1 MNPKTSL
8 LQKNLAFALI
18 ISFLI
23 ISNACQTTSDKQ
35 EANQNNLESK
45 KQAKQKAWDE
55 STPLLQRITL
65 GSEGI
70 IRNVTWGQDMSTI
83 GEKVE
88 LSETQPSVGK
98 SYTQFFDDTDLNF
111 VDITYLPDENNKVKG
126 IILNIFLEEQDDVLD
141 LTANFKEYL
150 GNIYGNGRG
159 SAKKIVWKNENT
171 QVILEDVG
179 TPKDPGIQVIFSKIN

>member
-83 GEKVE
+83 AEKVE

-179 TPKDPGIQVIFSKIN
+179 TPKDPGIQVVFSKIN

>member
-8 LQKNLAFALI
+8 LQKKLAFALI

-35 EANQNNLESK
+35 EANQSNLESK

-179 TPKDPGIQVIFSKIN
+179 TPKDPGIQVVFSKIN

>member
-8 LQKNLAFALI
+8 LQKKLAFALI

-83 GEKVE
+83 AEKVE

-179 TPKDPGIQVIFSKIN
+179 TPKDPGIQVVFSKIN

>member
-1 MNPKTSL
+1 MNPKISL
-8 LQKNLAFALI
+8 FQKYFTFVLI

-23 ISNACQTTSDKQ
+23 INQACQTTTDKQ
-35 EANQNNLESK
+35 EANQNNQESQ
-45 KQAKQKAWDE
+45 KQAKQKAWDA

-65 GSEGI
+65 GSGGV

-126 IILNIFLEEQDDVLD
+126 IILNIFLEEQDEVLD

-159 SAKKIVWKNENT
+159 NSKKIVWKNENT

-179 TPKDPGIQVIFSKIN
+179 TPKDPGIQLVFSKIN

>member
-83 GEKVE
+83 AEKVE

-159 SAKKIVWKNENT
+159 NAKKIVWKNENT

>member
-8 LQKNLAFALI
+8 FQNFPTFALI
-18 ISFLI
+18 ISLLI
-23 ISNACQTTSDKQ
+23 ISNACQTTTDKQ
-35 EANQNNLESK
+35 EANQNTPESK

-65 GSEGI
+65 GSAGV
-70 IRNVTWGQDMSTI
+70 IRNVSWGQDMSTI

-111 VDITYLPDENNKVKG
+111 VDITYLPDENNQVKG
-126 IILNIFLEEQDDVLD
+126 IILNIFLEEQDEVLD
-141 LTANFKEYL
+141 LTVNFKEYL
-150 GNIYGNGRG
+150 GNIYGNGYAK
-159 SAKKIVWKNENT
+159 AKKIIWKNENT
-171 QVILEDVG
+171 QIILEDVG
-179 TPKDPGIQVIFSKIN
+179 TPKDPGIQLVFSKIN

>member
-1 MNPKTSL
+1 MNPKISL
-8 LQKNLAFALI
+8 IRNILASSFI

-23 ISNACQTTSDKQ
+23 ITYACQTTSDKQ
-35 EANQNNLESK
+35 EANQENVDSK
-45 KQAKQKAWDE
+45 KQAKQKAWDA

-70 IRNVTWGQDMSTI
+70 IRNVSWGQDMSTI
-83 GEKVE
+83 AEKVE
-88 LSETQPSVGK
+88 LSETQPSLGK

-111 VDITYLPDENNKVKG
+111 VDITYLPDENNRVKG
-126 IILNIFLEEQDDVLD
+126 IILNIFLEEQDEVLD

-150 GNIYGNGRG
+150 GSIYGNGRG
-159 SAKKIVWKNENT
+159 NAKKFVWKNENT

-179 TPKDPGIQVIFSKIN
+179 TSKDPGIQVVFSKIN

>member
-8 LQKNLAFALI
+8 IQKFFAFALI

-23 ISNACQTTSDKQ
+23 INNACQTTTDKQ
-35 EANQNNLESK
+35 EANPNNQESK
-45 KQAKQKAWDE
+45 KQAKQQAWDA

-65 GSEGI
+65 GSEGV

-83 GEKVE
+83 AEKVE

-126 IILNIFLEEQDDVLD
+126 IILNIFLEEQDEVLD

-150 GNIYGNGRG
+150 GSLYGNGRG
-159 SAKKIVWKNENT
+159 NAKKIVWKNENT

-179 TPKDPGIQVIFSKIN
+179 TPKDPGIKLVFSKIN

>member
-1 MNPKTSL
+1 MNPKSSIFHHFF
-8 LQKNLAFALI
+8 AFILI
-18 ISFLI
+18 ISLLI
-23 ISNACQTTSDKQ
+23 ITNACQTTTDKQ
-35 EANQNNLESK
+35 EANQHSQESK

-65 GSEGI
+65 GSAGV
-70 IRNVTWGQDMSTI
+70 IRNVSWGQDMSTI
-83 GEKVE
+83 AEKVE

-111 VDITYLPDENNKVKG
+111 VDITYLPDENNQVKG
-126 IILNIFLEEQDDVLD
+126 ILLNIFLEEQDEVLD

-159 SAKKIVWKNENT
+159 NAKKIVWKNENT

-179 TPKDPGIQVIFSKIN
+179 TPKDPGIQLVFSKIN